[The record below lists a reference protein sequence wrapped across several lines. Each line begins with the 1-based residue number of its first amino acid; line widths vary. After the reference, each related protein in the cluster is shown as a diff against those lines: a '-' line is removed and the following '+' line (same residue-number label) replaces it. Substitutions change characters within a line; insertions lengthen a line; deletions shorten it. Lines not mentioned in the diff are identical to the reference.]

1 MKIGVI
7 LSSFKLPMEQA
18 VKTAKKI
25 GADGLQIHVKDLALD
40 ESCAE
45 QKCRDLVRIIK
56 DEGLEVS
63 ALCGDL
69 GCKMFYTGDRA
80 LIDMEKRLME
90 YAKIFGTNIVTTHIG
105 AVSENKNCSQ
115 YESMQKVCREL
126 AEFAD
131 SMNGHFAVETG
142 PERSEIL
149 RDFLDSLGSRGV
161 AVNLDPA
168 NLVMCARDNAA
179 DAVYNLRDYIV
190 HTHAKDGKNLHAVD
204 LCAYYAGQY
213 YGLEKPQRP
222 GRELPLGE
230 GDVNFEKY
238 LNALRDIGYD
248 GYLTI
253 EREVGEN
260 PTADIEHAVK
270 FLDTFGVR

>member
-7 LSSFKLPMEQA
+7 LSSFKLPIYEA
-18 VKTAKKI
+18 IKTAKKI
-25 GADGLQIHVKDLALD
+25 GADGLQIHALDLAL
-40 ESCAE
+40 EGSNAKE
-45 QKCRDLVRIIK
+45 RCRELIHVIK
-56 DEGLEVS
+56 EEGLEVS

-69 GCKMFYTGDRA
+69 GCKMFYTRDRA
-80 LIDMEKRLME
+80 LIDMEKRIME
-90 YAKIFGTNIVTTHIG
+90 YAKLFGTNIVTTHIG
-105 AVSENKNCSQ
+105 AISEDKNCPQ
-115 YESMQKVCREL
+115 YESMQNVCREL

-131 SMNGHFAVETG
+131 SMDGHFAVETG

-168 NLVMCARDNAA
+168 NLVMCARDNAY
-179 DAVYNLRDYIV
+179 DAVYNLRNYIV

-204 LCAYYAGQY
+204 LRAYYAGPY

-222 GRELPLGE
+222 GHELPLGE
-230 GDVNFEKY
+230 GDVKFDTY
-238 LNALRDIGYD
+238 LYALRDIGYN

-260 PTADIEHAVK
+260 PIDDIRSAVK
-270 FLDTFGVR
+270 FLEAFNVR